1 MAVSGTGVA
10 LATAGGVLL
19 YAGLKGQSPLA
30 ALKQI
35 VTSGPSALPAT
46 GTAPSTSAGT
56 TGPAAT
62 GLVAA
67 CMVNAA
73 DKYSQARR
81 WQQGYSDCSSWV
93 GKGFKNLG
101 ITPPGASV
109 TGDYLLWGALS
120 KVDAS
125 QAQAGDLLVN
135 AAHMAVVTGPGQAV
149 GQENPSRNVA
159 QGSFADIMA
168 GTGSY
173 LVLRYGSLGSVA
185 GNQYTSTTGYTY

>member
-1 MAVSGTGVA
+1 MPVSGTAVA

-19 YAGLKGQSPLA
+19 YAGLAGKSPLA
-30 ALKQI
+30 SLREIA
-35 VTSGPSALPAT
+35 TSGPSALPAT
-46 GTAPSTSAGT
+46 GAAPATSAGT

-67 CMVNAA
+67 CMVNAG
-73 DKYSQARR
+73 DKYSQLKR
-81 WQQGYSDCSSWV
+81 WQPGFSDCSSWV
-93 GKGFKNLG
+93 GKGFKALG
-101 ITPPGASV
+101 IKPPGAST
-109 TGDYLLWGALS
+109 TGDYLLWSALS

-135 AAHMAVVTGPGQAV
+135 TSHMAVVTGPGQAV

-159 QGSFADIMA
+159 QGTFAQIMA

-173 LVLRYGSLGSVA
+173 LVLRYGSLGSVT